1 MLIIGES
8 TPVWEMWGG
17 AELEAACYA
26 VTVRCILAAIALVM
40 LCAGTAGADT
50 VDQNVRELAA
60 SGSSKVRLA
69 AALALSK
76 SKDAR
81 AVIAVADALGKDDDA
96 GIRRVCALALEKM
109 VDARTPSDA
118 LALALDAL
126 DRAAAHD
133 DSAPVRQTA
142 AKIARSLAAL
152 RKSSSASKADKP
164 EVFIKVDPAT
174 DPTKKASEEAT
185 GRVNGIVRKSVETHG
200 YATSWP
206 GGLPTSAELTSAGSR
221 AFVVASTVSKI
232 EISPVGRQTQIAC
245 TVSIRVAPWSGSD
258 GGEKWEAN
266 KAASASGSAKAMTG
280 TSARD
285 VQRGVRDCLE
295 AVAEDLTARQI
306 LPFLKRL
313 VVASN

>member
-1 MLIIGES
+1 M
-8 TPVWEMWGG
+8 
-17 AELEAACYA
+17 
-26 VTVRCILAAIALVM
+26 LAAIALVL

-50 VDQNVRELAA
+50 IDQNVRELAS

-69 AALALSK
+69 AALALAK

-109 VDARTPSDA
+109 IDGHTPGDA
-118 LALALDAL
+118 LALAFDGL

-133 DSAPVRQTA
+133 DSSQVRQTA
-142 AKIARSLAAL
+142 AKIARSLAAF
-152 RKSSSASKADKP
+152 RKGASAAKGDKP

-174 DPTKKASEEAT
+174 DQTKKASEEAT
-185 GRVNGIVRKSVETHG
+185 GRVHGIVRKSVEQHG

-206 GGLPTSAELTSAGSR
+206 GGLPTSADLTSARSR

-232 EISPVGRQTQIAC
+232 EISAAGGQTKIAC
-245 TVSIRVAPWSGSD
+245 TVSIRVAPWNGSD

-266 KAASASGSAKAMTG
+266 KAASASGSAKALTG